1 MEEKG
6 SISTRRR
13 QLWGVFFTSIF
24 AFIYLSISL
33 AEISFSAFLPVQCKI
48 WVLLMDFK
56 FTYSKIKIRTFIEII
71 IFVSTFFF
79 SVMLGYHWEIA
90 SKLPVNI
97 FFRIRDISNIVMVNY
112 VHDDL
117 RVIN

>member
-33 AEISFSAFLPVQCKI
+33 AETSFSAFLPVQCKI

-56 FTYSKIKIRTFIEII
+56 FTYSKIKIRALIERII
-71 IFVSTFFF
+71 VVYTYFLPNAGISLVNFSKTTRKDMFFVS
-79 SVMLGYHWEIA
+79 I
-90 SKLPVNI
+90 
-97 FFRIRDISNIVMVNY
+97 
-112 VHDDL
+112 
-117 RVIN
+117 